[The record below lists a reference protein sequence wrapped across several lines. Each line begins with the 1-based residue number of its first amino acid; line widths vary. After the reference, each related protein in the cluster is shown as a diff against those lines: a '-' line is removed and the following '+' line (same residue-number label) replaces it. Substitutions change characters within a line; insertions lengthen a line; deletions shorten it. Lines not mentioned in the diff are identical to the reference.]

1 MENTILVGLQDSKTK
16 REEAVE
22 SLNELALLVKTVGG
36 KIVHTFIQKRNR
48 IEPAY
53 LIGKGKVEEIANFVR
68 MTYPAKRSS
77 GQPGITTV
85 IFDEELSPA
94 QQRNLEDLIGTKI
107 LDRTRLILDI
117 FAQRAKTKEG
127 ILQVELAQLTYLLP
141 RLSGRGVMFSQQL
154 GGIGTRGPGEREL
167 EYDRRHIRQR
177 ILHLEKEIEKVS
189 KQREIQ
195 REKRKEIPVVAIVG
209 YTNVGKSALL
219 NTLTKKHTIY
229 VDDKLFATLDPAT
242 RRVNLPGGLKVLFT
256 DTVGFIHKLPH
267 HLVTAF
273 RATLEETREAD
284 LLIHLIDPTHRQWKQ
299 QINVVNNVL
308 KELGLSSKPQIAAY
322 NKIDLLKP
330 DEYSRLVGR
339 DKTISISAL
348 TGEGV
353 EELLKEVSKFF
364 EKELIS
370 LEVSIPYNKSRMI
383 SQIRLNSV
391 ILKERYEDL
400 SIYLELKTSWSTAN
414 KLQEFIR

>member
-1 MENTILVGLQDSKTK
+1 MESTVLIGLQDPRTK

-36 KIVHTFIQKRNR
+36 KVVHTFIQKRNR
-48 IEPAY
+48 IESAY
-53 LIGKGKVEEIANFVR
+53 LIGKGKVEEITHLVQTN
-68 MTYPAKRSS
+68 
-77 GQPGITTV
+77 GITTV

-141 RLSGRGVMFSQQL
+141 RLTGRGIMFSQQL

-209 YTNVGKSALL
+209 YTNVGKSTLL
-219 NTLTKKHTIY
+219 NTLTKKYTAY
-229 VDDKLFATLDPAT
+229 VDDKLFATLDPTT

-256 DTVGFIHKLPH
+256 DTVGFIYKLPH

-273 RATLEETREAD
+273 RATLEETKEAD

-308 KELGLSSKPQIAAY
+308 KELGISSKPQIMVY
-322 NKIDLLKP
+322 NKIDLLKTN
-330 DEYSRLVGR
+330 DYLRLGWR
-339 DKTISISAL
+339 DKIILISAL

-353 EELLKEVSKFF
+353 EELLKEINKFF
-364 EKELIS
+364 EKKLIS
-370 LEVSIPYNKSRMI
+370 LEVSIPYNKSKII

-391 ILKERYEDL
+391 ILKEKYEDL
-400 SIYLELKTSWSTAN
+400 AIYLKLKTSWSTAN